1 MGEYEG
7 EIEDIGTVEG
17 QEENIEE
24 VHEISDEEGLE
35 EGSVVGILGEVTL
48 LQSELQLVG
57 AHVCQHGVIGYDAVF
72 C

>member
-1 MGEYEG
+1 MILS
-7 EIEDIGTVEG
+7 EIYRYRIDASPEAALLGPAAQT
-17 QEENIEE
+17 
-24 VHEISDEEGLE
+24 LE